1 MDETGKIKQ
10 KRISALKKYRNDICS
25 GPASYLGYICIPFRI
40 AYAAILDVRYETV
53 PEGNVPTQPPFLRW
67 RIVSF
72 IAATF

>member
-40 AYAAILDVRYETV
+40 AYAAILDVE
-53 PEGNVPTQPPFLRW
+53 
-67 RIVSF
+67 I
-72 IAATF
+72 